1 MATGEPLEAC
11 PACDRI
17 YARAEARRAD
27 LEPPPPLARRAPAPP
42 LPGEIEAHRKLVA
55 SRGRARWWIG
65 AVVVGLL
72 ALAAAPREEEPSR
85 GVAVSRG
92 ERHQGAAAAACRA
105 PLQEQARWDYEW
117 TDGLLTPMFD
127 QYALQV
133 DRSIIY
139 RGSKLKLQN
148 GFGAWRHVS
157 YLCQY
162 HPEQDRVVR
171 AVIDEG

>member
-17 YARAEARRAD
+17 YARAEARRAG
-27 LEPPPPLARRAPAPP
+27 LEPPPLARRAPAPA

-55 SRGRARWWIG
+55 SRGRARWWIA

-72 ALAAAPREEEPSR
+72 ALAAAPREETVREP
-85 GVAVSRG
+85 VT
-92 ERHQGAAAAACRA
+92 AAARHLGSAQSACRA
-105 PLQEQARWDYEW
+105 ALQTQARWDYEW
-117 TDGLLTPMFD
+117 TAGTFGSIF
-127 QYALQV
+127 
-133 DRSIIY
+133 DRSWEQADGSITY